1 MSSDPSPSVLSLIPV
16 SSFLASSCP
25 WQAAVLAA
33 TSLML
38 DTWASLTAAERK
50 AVKDLFSELLHDP
63 KVPPSPFNVP

>member
-1 MSSDPSPSVLSLIPV
+1 M
-16 SSFLASSCP
+16 
-25 WQAAVLAA
+25 LAA

-63 KVPPSPFNVP
+63 KVPPSPSYVSGPHLSPSLLLNSPLRPVPSP

>member
-1 MSSDPSPSVLSLIPV
+1 M
-16 SSFLASSCP
+16 
-25 WQAAVLAA
+25 LAA

-63 KVPPSPFNVP
+63 KVPPSPTSYVSGPHLSPSLLLNSPLRPVPSP

>member
-1 MSSDPSPSVLSLIPV
+1 VGT
-16 SSFLASSCP
+16 C
-25 WQAAVLAA
+25 QAAVLAA

-63 KVPPSPFNVP
+63 KVPPSPI